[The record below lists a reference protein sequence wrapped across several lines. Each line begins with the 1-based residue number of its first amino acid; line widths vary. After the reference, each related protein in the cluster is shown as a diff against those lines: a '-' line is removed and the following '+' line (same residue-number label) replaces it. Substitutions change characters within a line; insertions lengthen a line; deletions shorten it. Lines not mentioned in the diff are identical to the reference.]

1 MAEQNDLFLSKK
13 DQTRQKQTPLMRQYW
28 KIKDRHPG
36 ALLLFR
42 MGDFYETFED
52 DAVVVADVL
61 GITLTKRGNGA
72 AEDTPLAGF
81 PHHALDQH
89 LPKLVQAGHRV
100 AVCEQLEDPKYARK
114 IVKRG
119 VVEVVTPGVAFRDPL
134 LQSKRSTYLA
144 AVAWGEPSGR
154 RGQGAG
160 TVGLAF
166 ADASTGEF
174 YLTEAPAE
182 RLSSLLQTVA
192 PAEVVVDKRHVD
204 RLHDAVRA
212 VQGGAVPFA
221 VTKQEDWVFGLDFA
235 TETLLRH
242 FQTHSLKGFGVDDL
256 TVGVTAAG
264 AALYYLGETQKGRI
278 PHVRRLQRY
287 RSEDHIALDPA
298 TKRNLE
304 LVASMQDG
312 RRDGSLVGVLD
323 ATLTPMGGRLLRQWL
338 VRPLRDVGRI
348 TARLDAVDALYTSPR
363 LRRAVREELRHV
375 GDLERLCGKVCT
387 ARATPRDLVALG
399 ATLRRVP
406 AVQAALGGEDAGL
419 LGRLRE
425 RLTPCDETADQIGA
439 ALADEP
445 PATLAAGGAI
455 RAGYSAEL
463 DELRETAGSGKE
475 YLTTLQARE
484 SKRTGIPS
492 LKVGYNKVFGYYLE
506 VTNAHKDKAPPEWTR
521 KQTLVNAERY
531 ITPELKEYEETIL
544 TAQEKSVALETR
556 LFTELRDAVA
566 EAVEPVQENAR
577 ALAALDVLASFAEVA
592 ERNGYAR
599 PQVDDSLVLDVVDGR
614 HPVVE
619 QALPAGEAFIPN
631 SVRLAAPPRPSDAAP
646 PEGDGGAVEADAGGA
661 GEKSAD
667 AGGAGQVLLITGP
680 NMAGKSVVLRQTA
693 LVVLLAQVG
702 CFVPAARA
710 RVGVVDALFTRV
722 GASDNLAAGESTF
735 LVEMNETANILNN
748 ATERSLILLDEVG
761 RGTSTFDG
769 LSLAWAIVEH
779 LHETPEKAARTLFAT
794 HYHELDALSERLA
807 RVQSYSVRVQEHDG
821 RVVFLRT
828 LVPGGADH
836 SYGIE
841 VARMAG
847 LPPEV
852 VARAK
857 DVLRHLEAN
866 DVAAEVGVRGAAPPA
881 GGDGVPAP
889 PRAAVGGVPA
899 PSEAPVALHLPD
911 PIATDVLDRLG
922 ALDPDRMTPIEA
934 LMALAELKRTA
945 EG

>member
-13 DQTRQKQTPLMRQYW
+13 ERKRQTQTPLMRQYW

-81 PHHALDQH
+81 PHGALDQH

-144 AVAWGEPSGR
+144 AVAWGEGR
-154 RGQGAG
+154 DKG

-174 YLTEAPAE
+174 YLTEAPVE
-182 RLSSLLQTVA
+182 RLGSLLQTVA

-204 RLHDAVRA
+204 RLREAVQA

-221 VTKQEDWVFGLDFA
+221 VTKEEDWVFGLDFA

-242 FQTHSLKGFGVDDL
+242 FQTHSLKGFGVDGL

-278 PHVRRLQRY
+278 PHVRRIRRY
-287 RSEDHIALDPA
+287 RAEDHIALDPA

-348 TARLDAVDALYTSPR
+348 AGRLDAVDALHGAPR

-387 ARATPRDLVALG
+387 ARATPRDLVTLG

-419 LGRLRE
+419 LGRLRA
-425 RLTPCDETADQIGA
+425 RLTPRDETAGQIEA

-445 PATLAAGGAI
+445 PANLASGGAV

-463 DELRETAGSGKE
+463 DEFREIAGSGKE

-521 KQTLVNAERY
+521 KQTLTNAERY
-531 ITPELKEYEETIL
+531 ITPELKEYEEKIL
-544 TAQEKSVALETR
+544 TAQEKAVALETR

-566 EAVEPVQENAR
+566 EAVEPIQTNAR
-577 ALAALDVLASFAEVA
+577 ALAALDVLAGFAEVA
-592 ERNGYAR
+592 ERNGYVR
-599 PQVDDSLVLDVVDGR
+599 PEVDDSLVLDIVDGR

-619 QALPAGEAFIPN
+619 RSLPAGEAFIPN
-631 SVRLAAPPRPSDAAP
+631 SVRLAAPPEPGATP
-646 PEGDGGAVEADAGGA
+646 LEGEADG
-661 GEKSAD
+661 
-667 AGGAGQVLLITGP
+667 GGAGQVLLITGP

-702 CFVPAARA
+702 SFVPAARA

-779 LHETPEKAARTLFAT
+779 LHETPTKAARTLFAT

-807 RVQSYSVRVQEHDG
+807 RVQSYSVRVQEHEG

-866 DVAAEVGVRGAAPPA
+866 DVAAEVGVRGATPPGHAGRGGA
-881 GGDGVPAP
+881 GGDGLPATARP
-889 PRAAVGGVPA
+889 AVGALPA
-899 PSEAPVALHLPD
+899 PSDTPVALAAPD
-911 PIATDVLDRLG
+911 PIATEVLDRLHD
-922 ALDPDRMTPIEA
+922 LEPDRMTPIEA

-945 EG
+945 AG

>member
-1 MAEQNDLFLSKK
+1 MADQNDLFLSKTEQK
-13 DQTRQKQTPLMRQYW
+13 RQNQTPLMRQYW

-52 DAVVVADVL
+52 DAVIVADVL

-134 LQSKRSTYLA
+134 LDAKRSTFLA
-144 AVAWGEPSGR
+144 AVAWGEGR
-154 RGQGAG
+154 DRG
-160 TVGLAF
+160 TVGVAF

-174 YLTEAPAE
+174 FLTEAPAE
-182 RLSSLLQTVA
+182 RLGSLLQTIG
-192 PAEVVVDKRHVD
+192 PAEVVVDKRLAG
-204 RLHDAVRA
+204 RLAEVMRA
-212 VQGGAVPFA
+212 VQGGDLPFA
-221 VTKQEDWVFGLDFA
+221 VTKQEDWVFGFDFA

-242 FQTHSLKGFGVDDL
+242 FQTHSLKGFGVDGM

-264 AALYYLGETQKGRI
+264 AALYYLSETQKGRI

-287 RSEDHIALDPA
+287 RADDHIALDPA

-304 LVASMQDG
+304 LVASMADG
-312 RRDGSLVGVLD
+312 RKDGSLVGVLD

-348 TARLDAVDALYTSPR
+348 RSRLDAVEALSAPR

-387 ARATPRDLVALG
+387 GRATPRDLVTLG
-399 ATLRRVP
+399 ATLRQVP
-406 AVQAALGGEDAGL
+406 AIDTALGDADAGL
-419 LGRLRE
+419 LGRLRQ
-425 RLTPCDETADQIGA
+425 RLAPCDETVEAIA
-439 ALADEP
+439 RTLVDEP
-445 PATLAAGGAI
+445 PAQLATGGTI
-455 RAGYSAEL
+455 RAGVDPEL
-463 DELRETAGSGKE
+463 DRLRAVAGDGKA
-475 YLTTLQARE
+475 YLTELQARE

-506 VTNAHKDKAPPEWTR
+506 VTNAHKDKAPEEWTR
-521 KQTLVNAERY
+521 KQTLTNAERY
-531 ITPELKEYEETIL
+531 ITAELKEYEETIL
-544 TAQEKSVALETR
+544 TAQDKTGEIEAR
-556 LFTELRDAVA
+556 LFDDLRQSVA
-566 EAVEPVQENAR
+566 EAVGPIQTNAR
-577 ALAALDVLASFAEVA
+577 ALATLDVVACFAEVA
-592 ERNGYAR
+592 ERNGYVR
-599 PQVDDSLVLDVVDGR
+599 PDVDDSAVLDVVDGR

-619 QALPAGEAFIPN
+619 RMLPAGEAFVPN
-631 SVRLAAPPRPSDAAP
+631 SVRLAAPV
-646 PEGDGGAVEADAGGA
+646 GGAED
-661 GEKSAD
+661 E
-667 AGGAGQVLLITGP
+667 AGQILLITGP

-702 CFVPAARA
+702 CFVPATRA

-748 ATERSLILLDEVG
+748 ATARSLVLLDEVG

-779 LHETPEKAARTLFAT
+779 LHETPAVAARTLFAT

-807 RVQSYSVRVQEHDG
+807 RVRSYSVRVREHEG
-821 RVVFLRT
+821 KVVFLRT
-828 LVPGGADH
+828 LAPGGADH

-847 LPPEV
+847 LPPSV

-857 DVLRHLEAN
+857 SVLAHLEAN
-866 DVAAEVGVRGAAPPA
+866 DVAAEVGVGSPAGPASGDGMPAAP
-881 GGDGVPAP
+881 
-889 PRAAVGGVPA
+889 RASVGALPDA
-899 PSEAPVALHLPD
+899 MPVALALPD
-911 PIATDVLDRLG
+911 PTATEVLDRL
-922 ALDPDRMTPIEA
+922 AAIEPDRMTPIEA

>member
-1 MAEQNDLFLSKK
+1 MADQNDLFLSKSEQK
-13 DQTRQKQTPLMRQYW
+13 RQNQTPLMRQYW

-72 AEDTPLAGF
+72 AEDIPLAGF

-134 LQSKRSTYLA
+134 LDAKRSTYLA
-144 AVAWGEPSGR
+144 AVAWG
-154 RGQGAG
+154 QGKAAG

-174 YLTEAPAE
+174 YVTEAAE
-182 RLSSLLQTVA
+182 DRLGSLLQTVA
-192 PAEVVVDKRHVD
+192 PAEVVVDKRQVD
-204 RLHDAVRA
+204 RLRQAMAA
-212 VQGGAVPFA
+212 VQGGEPPFA
-221 VTKQEDWVFGLDFA
+221 ITKEEDWVFGLDFA

-242 FQTHSLKGFGVDDL
+242 FQTHSLKGFGVDGL
-256 TVGVTAAG
+256 AAGVTAAG

-287 RSEDHIALDPA
+287 RADDHIALDPA

-348 TARLDAVDALYTSPR
+348 TGRLDAVETLGTAR

-375 GDLERLCGKVCT
+375 GDLERLAGKVCT
-387 ARATPRDLVALG
+387 GRATPRDLATLG
-399 ATLRRVP
+399 ATLQRVP
-406 AVQAALGGEDAGL
+406 ALRDLIAGADGL
-419 LGRLRE
+419 LGRLHD
-425 RLTPCDETADQIGA
+425 RLSPCTDTVETIA
-439 ALADEP
+439 ATLADEP
-445 PATLAAGGAI
+445 PAQVGAGGVI
-455 RAGYSAEL
+455 RAGVSDEL
-463 DELRETAGSGKE
+463 DRLRDLAGSGKE
-475 YLTTLQARE
+475 TITALQARE
-484 SKRTGIPS
+484 AKRTGIPS

-506 VTNAHKDKAPPEWTR
+506 VTNAHKDKAPDEWTR

-531 ITPELKEYEETIL
+531 ITPELKEHEEAIL
-544 TAQEKSVALETR
+544 TAQEKIGDLEAR
-556 LFTELRDAVA
+556 LFEELRQRVA
-566 EAVEPVQENAR
+566 EAVEPVQANAR
-577 ALAALDVLASFAEVA
+577 ALAALDVLACFAEVA
-592 ERNGYAR
+592 ERNAYVR
-599 PQVDDSLVLDVVDGR
+599 PDVDASTVLDIEDGR

-619 QALPAGEAFIPN
+619 RALPAGEAFIPN
-631 SVRLAAPPRPSDAAP
+631 SVRLAGAVPGGVAAP
-646 PEGDGGAVEADAGGA
+646 VGEA
-661 GEKSAD
+661 GEVA
-667 AGGAGQVLLITGP
+667 AEAGQILLITGP

-702 CFVPAARA
+702 CFVPARRA

-748 ATERSLILLDEVG
+748 ATARSLVLLDEVG

-779 LHETPEKAARTLFAT
+779 LHETPETAARTLFAT

-807 RVQSYSVRVQEHDG
+807 RVKSYSVRVREHEG
-821 RVVFLRT
+821 KVVFLRT

-847 LPPEV
+847 LPPSV

-857 DVLRHLEAN
+857 SVLRHLEAN
-866 DVAAEVGVRGAAPPA
+866 DVAAEVGVHGAAGQGA
-881 GGDGVPAP
+881 RGDGLPATARP
-889 PRAAVGGVPA
+889 SVGALGPA
-899 PSEAPVALHLPD
+899 EAPVALAAPD
-911 PIATDVLDRLG
+911 PVATDVLDRLDG
-922 ALDPDRMTPIEA
+922 MEPDRMTPIEA
-934 LMALAELKRTA
+934 LMAIAELKRA
-945 EG
+945 AGG

>member
-13 DQTRQKQTPLMRQYW
+13 DQKRQTQTPLMRQYW

-134 LQSKRSTYLA
+134 LDAKRSTYLA
-144 AVAWGEPSGR
+144 AVAWGEGKDK
-154 RGQGAG
+154 G

-174 YLTEAPAE
+174 YLTEAAE
-182 RLSSLLQTVA
+182 DRLGSLLQTVA
-192 PAEVVVDKRHVD
+192 PAEVVVDKRHAD
-204 RLHDAVRA
+204 RLKEAMRA
-212 VQGGAVPFA
+212 VQGGELPFA
-221 VTKQEDWVFGLDFA
+221 VTKEEDWVFGFDFA

-242 FQTHSLKGFGVDDL
+242 FQTHSLKGFGVDGL

-287 RSEDHIALDPA
+287 RAEDHIALDPA

-304 LVASMQDG
+304 LVASMQG
-312 RRDGSLVGVLD
+312 HGRDGSLVNVLD

-348 TARLDAVDALYTSPR
+348 TARLDAVDALFTSPR
-363 LRRAVREELRHV
+363 LRRALREELRHV
-375 GDLERLCGKVCT
+375 GDLERLAGKVCT
-387 ARATPRDLVALG
+387 GRASPRDLVTLG

-406 AVQAALGGEDAGL
+406 PVQAL
-419 LGRLRE
+419 LA
-425 RLTPCDETADQIGA
+425 DETAGFLERLRGRLAPCAETVEAIAQT
-439 ALADEP
+439 LADEP
-445 PATLAAGGAI
+445 PAQTGSGGYI
-455 RAGYSAEL
+455 RAGVSDEL
-463 DELRETAGSGKE
+463 DELREVAGSGKE
-475 YLTTLQARE
+475 YLTKLQARE
-484 SKRTGIPS
+484 AKRTGIPS

-506 VTNAHKDKAPPEWTR
+506 VTNAHKDKAPEEWVR

-531 ITPELKEYEETIL
+531 VTPELKEYEEKIL
-544 TAQEKSVALETR
+544 TAQEKTVEIEAR
-556 LFTELRDAVA
+556 LFEDLRHAVA
-566 EAVEPVQENAR
+566 EAVAPIQTNAR
-577 ALAALDVLASFAEVA
+577 ALAALDVVASFAEVA
-592 ERNGYAR
+592 ERNGYVR
-599 PQVDDSLVLDVVDGR
+599 PEVDGSAVLDITDGR

-619 QALPAGEAFIPN
+619 KALPAGEAFIPN
-631 SVRLAAPPRPSDAAP
+631 SVRLAAPTG
-646 PEGDGGAVEADAGGA
+646 EEAEVA
-661 GEKSAD
+661 GE
-667 AGGAGQVLLITGP
+667 AGQILLITGP

-702 CFVPAARA
+702 CFVPAGRA
-710 RVGVVDALFTRV
+710 RIGVVDALFTRV

-748 ATERSLILLDEVG
+748 ATARSLILLDEVG

-779 LHETPEKAARTLFAT
+779 LHETAAVAARTLFAT

-807 RVQSYSVRVQEHDG
+807 RVRSYSVRVQEHEG

-847 LPPEV
+847 LPAEV

-857 DVLRHLEAN
+857 SVLRHLEAH
-866 DVAAEVGVRGAAPPA
+866 DVAAEVGVRGASDAA
-881 GGDGVPAP
+881 SGDGLPTVARAQVGALPDP
-889 PRAAVGGVPA
+889 AAV
-899 PSEAPVALHLPD
+899 PVALAAPD
-911 PIATDVLDRLG
+911 PVATAVLDRL
-922 ALDPDRMTPIEA
+922 LDLEPDRMTPIEA

>member
-1 MAEQNDLFLSKK
+1 
-13 DQTRQKQTPLMRQYW
+13 MRQYW

-52 DAVVVADVL
+52 DAITVADVL

-72 AEDTPLAGF
+72 AEEIPLAGF

-89 LPKLVQAGHRV
+89 LPKLVQAGYRV

-134 LQSKRSTYLA
+134 LDAKRSTFLA
-144 AVAWGEPSGR
+144 AVAWGEGKQS
-154 RGQGAG
+154 G
-160 TVGLAF
+160 TVGVAF

-174 YLTEAPAE
+174 FLTEAAAD
-182 RLSSLLQTVA
+182 RLGSLLQTIA
-192 PAEVVVDKRHVD
+192 PAEVVVDKRQTD
-204 RLHDAVRA
+204 RLRQAMQA
-212 VQGGAVPFA
+212 VQGGDLPFA
-221 VTKQEDWVFGLDFA
+221 ITKEEDWVFGFDFA

-242 FQTHSLKGFGVDDL
+242 FQTHSLKGFGVEGL

-287 RSEDHIALDPA
+287 RAEDHIALDPA

-348 TARLDAVDALYTSPR
+348 RQRLDAVDALFLSPR
-363 LRRAVREELRHV
+363 LRRSIREELRHV

-387 ARATPRDLVALG
+387 SRATARDLVTLG
-399 ATLRRVP
+399 ATLKRVP
-406 AVQAALGGEDAGL
+406 PLRALVETETAGL
-419 LGRLRE
+419 LGRLQD
-425 RLTPCDETADQIGA
+425 RLAPCADVVEAIETA
-439 ALADEP
+439 LVEEP
-445 PATLAAGGAI
+445 PAQLGQGGTI
-455 RAGYSAEL
+455 RAGVDAEL
-463 DELRETAGSGKE
+463 DRLRDVAGSGKE
-475 YLTTLQARE
+475 YLAELQARE
-484 SKRTGIPS
+484 AKRTGIS
-492 LKVGYNKVFGYYLE
+492 NLKVGYNRVFGYYLE
-506 VTNAHKDKAPPEWTR
+506 VTNAHKDKAPAEWTR
-521 KQTLVNAERY
+521 KQTLTNAERY
-531 ITPELKEYEETIL
+531 ITQELKEYEETIL
-544 TAQEKSVALETR
+544 TAQDKISEVEQR
-556 LFTELRDAVA
+556 LFEQLRQFVA
-566 EAVEPVQENAR
+566 QSVEPIQQNAR
-577 ALAALDVLASFAEVA
+577 ALAALDVLVGFAEVA
-592 ERNGYAR
+592 ERNGYVR
-599 PQVDDSLVLDVVDGR
+599 PEVDDSAVLDIEEGR

-619 QALPAGEAFIPN
+619 KMLPAGEAFVPN
-631 SVRLAAPPRPSDAAP
+631 SVRLAAPAGGDADAA
-646 PEGDGGAVEADAGGA
+646 DA
-661 GEKSAD
+661 S
-667 AGGAGQVLLITGP
+667 GQILLITGP

-702 CFVPAARA
+702 CFVPARRA

-748 ATERSLILLDEVG
+748 CSARSLILLDEVG

-779 LHETPEKAARTLFAT
+779 LHETPASAARTLFAT
-794 HYHELDALSERLA
+794 HYHELDALSHQLA
-807 RVQSYSVRVQEHDG
+807 RVRSLSVQVREHEG
-821 RVVFLRT
+821 KVVFLRT

-847 LPPEV
+847 LPDSV

-857 DVLRHLEAN
+857 TVLRHLEAH
-866 DVAAEVGVRGAAPPA
+866 DVAAEVGVEG
-881 GGDGVPAP
+881 GLSGDGLPTVTRPS
-889 PRAAVGGVPA
+889 VGA
-899 PSEAPVALHLPD
+899 MPSPSAAPVALAAPD
-911 PIATDVLDRLG
+911 PVATEVLDQLSS
-922 ALDPDRMTPIEA
+922 LDPDRMTPLEA
-934 LMALAELKRTA
+934 LTALANLKRTA
-945 EG
+945 GE

>member
-1 MAEQNDLFLSKK
+1 MAEQNDLFLSDRERK
-13 DQTRQKQTPLMRQYW
+13 RQKQTPLMRQYW

-52 DAVVVADVL
+52 DAITVADVL

-72 AEDTPLAGF
+72 AEDIPLAGF

-89 LPKLVQAGHRV
+89 LPKLVRAGHRV
-100 AVCEQLEDPKYARK
+100 AVCEQLEDPKMARK

-134 LQSKRSTYLA
+134 LEAKRSTYLA
-144 AVAWGEPSGR
+144 AVAWGEGR
-154 RGQGAG
+154 DKD
-160 TVGLAF
+160 TVGVAF

-174 YLTEAPAE
+174 FLTEAPVE
-182 RLSSLLQTVA
+182 RLGSLLQTIA
-192 PAEVVVDKRHVD
+192 PAEVVVDKRRVETL
-204 RLHDAVRA
+204 RQAMRA
-212 VQGGAVPFA
+212 VQGGEPPFA
-221 VTKQEDWVFGLDFA
+221 ITKEEDWVFGLDFA

-242 FQTHSLKGFGVDDL
+242 FQTHSLKGFGVDGL

-287 RSEDHIALDPA
+287 RAEDHIALDPA

-312 RRDGSLVGVLD
+312 RRDGSLVGVMD

-348 TARLDAVDALYTSPR
+348 RQRLDAVDAFFGDAR
-363 LRRAVREELRHV
+363 LRRGVREELRQV

-387 ARATPRDLVALG
+387 GRATPRDLVALEK
-399 ATLRRVP
+399 TLRRVP
-406 AVQAALGGEDAGL
+406 PVLDRLAGIDAGL
-419 LGRLRE
+419 IGRLTGT
-425 RLTPCDETADQIGA
+425 LTPCDATVGDVAE
-439 ALADEP
+439 ALVDEP
-445 PATLAAGGAI
+445 PAQTQNGGYI
-455 RAGYSAEL
+455 RPGHDAEL
-463 DELRETAGSGKE
+463 DRLREVAGSGKQ
-475 YLTTLQARE
+475 YLTELQARE
-484 SKRTGIPS
+484 SKKTGIPS

-506 VTNAHKDKAPPEWTR
+506 VTNTHKDKAPADWIR
-521 KQTLVNAERY
+521 KQTLTNAERY

-544 TAQEKSVALETR
+544 TAQEKIVAIEAR
-556 LFTELRDAVA
+556 LFEALRQRVA
-566 EAVEPVQENAR
+566 EAVEPVQANAR
-577 ALAALDVLASFAEVA
+577 ALAALDVLAGFAEVA
-592 ERNGYAR
+592 ERNGYVR
-599 PQVDDSLVLDVVDGR
+599 PEVDDSAVLDIEAGR

-619 QALPAGEAFIPN
+619 RMLPAGEAFIPN
-631 SVRLAAPPRPSDAAP
+631 SVRLGAPVGEAADV
-646 PEGDGGAVEADAGGA
+646 AVEA
-661 GEKSAD
+661 
-667 AGGAGQVLLITGP
+667 GQILLVTGP

-702 CFVPAARA
+702 AFVPAARA
-710 RVGVVDALFTRV
+710 RVGAVDALFTRV

-748 ATERSLILLDEVG
+748 ATARSLILLDEVG

-779 LHETPEKAARTLFAT
+779 LHETERVAARTLFAT
-794 HYHELDALSERLA
+794 HYHELDALSQRLP
-807 RVQSYSVRVQEHDG
+807 RVKSYSVRVREHEG
-821 RVVFLRT
+821 KVVFLRT

-847 LPPEV
+847 LPPSV

-857 DVLRHLEAN
+857 AVLAHLEAN
-866 DVAAEVGVRGAAPPA
+866 DVAAEVGVRGAP
-881 GGDGVPAP
+881 GGDGLPEAGRP
-889 PRAAVGGVPA
+889 AVGGLP
-899 PSEAPVALHLPD
+899 EAEDLPVALAAPD
-911 PIATDVLDRLG
+911 PVATEVLDRL
-922 ALDPDRMTPIEA
+922 ATLEPDRMTPIEA
-934 LMALAELKRTA
+934 LMALADLKATVA
-945 EG
+945 G

>member
-1 MAEQNDLFLSKK
+1 MPEQNDLFLSDADRK
-13 DQTRQKQTPLMRQYW
+13 RQHLTPLMRQYW

-72 AEDTPLAGF
+72 AEEIPLAGF
-81 PHHALDQH
+81 PHHSLDQH

-100 AVCEQLEDPKYARK
+100 AVCEQLEDPKMARK

-134 LQSKRSTYLA
+134 LDAKRSTYLA
-144 AVAWGEPSGR
+144 AVAWGGGKDKE
-154 RGQGAG
+154 
-160 TVGLAF
+160 TVGVAF

-174 YLTEAPAE
+174 YVTEAPVA
-182 RLSSLLQTVA
+182 RLGSLLQTIG

-204 RLHDAVRA
+204 RLRQAVSA
-212 VQGGAVPFA
+212 VQGGALPFA

-242 FQTHSLKGFGVDDL
+242 FKTHSLKGFGVDGL

-287 RSEDHIALDPA
+287 RAEDHIALDPA

-304 LVASMQDG
+304 LVASMHDG

-338 VRPLRDVGRI
+338 VRPLRDVSRI
-348 TARLDAVDALYTSPR
+348 NARLDAVAALGGAR
-363 LRRAVREELRHV
+363 FRRAAREELRHV
-375 GDLERLCGKVCT
+375 GDLERLAGKVCT
-387 ARATPRDLVALG
+387 GRAGPRDLATLG
-399 ATLRRVP
+399 NTLRRVP
-406 AVQAALGGEDAGL
+406 VIADTLADVPDGL
-419 LGRLRE
+419 LARLRD
-425 RLTPCDETADQIGA
+425 RLEPCDDTVDDIA
-439 ALADEP
+439 ATLVDDP
-445 PATLAAGGAI
+445 PAQLKAGGLI
-455 RAGYSAEL
+455 REGVDAEL
-463 DELRETAGSGKE
+463 DRLRAVAGDGKA
-475 YLTTLQARE
+475 YLADLQARE
-484 SKRTGIPS
+484 AKRTGITS
-492 LKVGYNKVFGYYLE
+492 LKVGYNRVFGYYLE
-506 VTNAHKDKAPPEWTR
+506 VSNAHKDKAPDDWAR
-521 KQTLVNAERY
+521 KQTLTNAERY
-531 ITPELKEYEETIL
+531 ITAELKEYEETIL
-544 TAQEKSVALETR
+544 TAQDRIGTLETT
-556 LFTELRDAVA
+556 LFEDLRVRVA
-566 EAVEPVQENAR
+566 EAVAPIQANAQ
-577 ALAALDVLASFAEVA
+577 ALATLDVLAGFAEVA
-592 ERNGYAR
+592 ERNHYAR
-599 PQVDDSLVLDVVDGR
+599 PEVDGSTVLDIVDGR

-619 QALPAGEAFIPN
+619 QMLPAGEAFIPN
-631 SVRLAAPPRPSDAAP
+631 SVRLVAP
-646 PEGDGGAVEADAGGA
+646 GG
-661 GEKSAD
+661 GEPGS
-667 AGGAGQVLLITGP
+667 QILLITGP

-702 CFVPAARA
+702 CFVPAASA
-710 RVGVVDALFTRV
+710 RVGAVDALFTRV

-779 LHETPEKAARTLFAT
+779 LHETPACAARTLFAT
-794 HYHELDALSERLA
+794 HYHELDALSERLD
-807 RVQSYSVRVQEHDG
+807 RVASYSVRVREHEG

-847 LPPEV
+847 LPASV

-857 DVLRHLEAN
+857 SVLRHLEAH
-866 DVAAEVGVRGAAPPA
+866 DVAAEVGVGGAPRS
-881 GGDGVPAP
+881 DGLPGSARP
-889 PRAAVGGVPA
+889 SVGALPA
-899 PSEAPVALHLPD
+899 PSPAPVALAAPD
-911 PIATDVLDRLG
+911 PIATDVLDHLS
-922 ALDPDRMTPIEA
+922 AMEPDRMTPIEA
-934 LMALAELKRTA
+934 LMALADLKKTA
-945 EG
+945 ER

>member
-1 MAEQNDLFLSKK
+1 MAEQNDLFLNKNERK
-13 DQTRQKQTPLMRQYW
+13 RQNQTPLMRQYW

-52 DAVVVADVL
+52 DAVTVADVL

-72 AEDTPLAGF
+72 AEDIPLAGF
-81 PHHALDQH
+81 PHGALDQH

-154 RGQGAG
+154 RSQGRAAG
-160 TVGLAF
+160 TVGVAF

-182 RLSSLLQTVA
+182 RLGSLLQTIA
-192 PAEVVVDKRHVD
+192 PAEVVVDKRHAD
-204 RLHDAVRA
+204 RLAEAMRA

-221 VTKQEDWVFGLDFA
+221 VTREEDWVFGLDFA

-242 FQTHSLKGFGVDDL
+242 FQTHSLKGFGVDGL

-278 PHVRRLQRY
+278 PHVRRIRRY
-287 RSEDHIALDPA
+287 RAEDHIALDPA

-304 LVASMQDG
+304 LVASMADG

-348 TARLDAVDALYTSPR
+348 TARLDAVDALFTSPR

-399 ATLRRVP
+399 ATLGRVP
-406 AVQAALGGEDAGL
+406 AVQGALDGEEAGL

-425 RLTPCDETADQIGA
+425 GLTPCDDTADRIGA

-445 PATLAAGGAI
+445 PANLAAGGAI
-455 RAGYSAEL
+455 RRGYSDEL
-463 DELRETAGSGKE
+463 DGLRDVAGSGKA
-475 YLTTLQARE
+475 YLTELQARE

-506 VTNAHKDKAPPEWTR
+506 VTNAHKDKAPAEWTR

-544 TAQEKSVALETR
+544 TAQEKAVALETR

-566 EAVEPVQENAR
+566 EDVEPIQANAR
-577 ALAALDVLASFAEVA
+577 ALAALDVLAAFAETA
-592 ERNGYAR
+592 ERYGYVR
-599 PQVDDSLVLDVVDGR
+599 PEVDDSAVLDVVDGR

-619 QALPAGEAFIPN
+619 QSLPAGEAFIPN
-631 SVRLAAPPRPSDAAP
+631 SVRLDAPPRPA
-646 PEGDGGAVEADAGGA
+646 AGGA
-661 GEKSAD
+661 GEGAPDGEPAGGAD
-667 AGGAGQVLLITGP
+667 AGQILLITGP

-748 ATERSLILLDEVG
+748 CTDRSLVLLDEVG

-779 LHETPEKAARTLFAT
+779 LHETPAKAARTLFAT
-794 HYHELDALSERLA
+794 HYHELDALSDRLD
-807 RVQSYSVRVQEHDG
+807 RVRSYSVRVQEHEG

-828 LVPGGADH
+828 LAPGGADH

-866 DVAAEVGVRGAAPPA
+866 DVASEVGVRGGAGPAAA
-881 GGDGVPAP
+881 GGDGLPATP
-889 PRAAVGGVPA
+889 HPSVGGLPK
-899 PSEAPVALHLPD
+899 PDEAPVALQVPD
-911 PIATDVLDRLG
+911 PVATAVLDRLEG
-922 ALDPDRMTPIEA
+922 LEPDRMTPIEA

-945 EG
+945 SGDGTF